1 MMKPTLLTIL
11 MLGIVPPSLT
21 FAEEDVIFSR
31 QIQPLLAKH
40 CLECHGTDEQEAGLR
55 LDQQD
60 SAFAKLESGARAII
74 PGQPGMSELITRVT
88 SEEEFMRMPP
98 EGEPLSSEEVDLLRR
113 WIQQGA
119 KFESHWSYQP
129 IEKPA
134 LPQVRKEDWI
144 RNPIDRFVLAKLEAS
159 GIEPSRAADRATLI
173 KRLYY
178 DLVGLPPTPAE
189 VDEFMNDK
197 SPEAYESLVDRLLAS
212 PHFGE
217 RWGRHWLDKARYA
230 DSDGYEKDRPRPNA
244 WRYRDWV
251 IRAINEDMPYD
262 TFTIEQLA
270 GDLLENP
277 TPEQILATA
286 FHRQTLTNTEG
297 GTDQEEFRV
306 EATFDRTETTAAI
319 WMGLTMTCAR
329 CHSHKYDQITQEEYY
344 ELFAFFNNANEAN
357 STIAKSEAAMEKYQ
371 RDKAKHDEQ
380 LAAAKQKYED
390 RLNNLQP
397 EIDRWL
403 AEISARL
410 KQEAMPLKSEVAS
423 PIAATS
429 KAKAELTIQ
438 EDGSILAA
446 GNSPDTD
453 AYTLTLP
460 IPEAPLTGLKIDTLT
475 HDSLGG
481 NGPGRTGH
489 GNFVL
494 SHVEL
499 VASKTKDFKQ
509 TAPIAFT
516 TAEADFSQSKFPP
529 ENALLKEAKT
539 GWAISPQMGKNH
551 QITLY
556 TAEPVD
562 LAEFKFLRLT
572 LDQSY
577 GGQHTLGHFR
587 VSTISGYDPLKAL
600 PKAVRLALETPAE
613 KRTDEQQAVL
623 RDHVASRDVEAQ
635 KLAKQVQQIAAKAPE
650 EPVMTVRVMTSAQ
663 RDTHILSRGDFLQP
677 ADPVNSDALAI
688 ISEHHPLQS
697 SREGEAPDRLD
708 LARWLVDP
716 THPLV
721 PRVSVNQ
728 VWAHLFGRGIV
739 PTVNDFGVRGEP
751 PTHPELL
758 DWLAW
763 TYPRDLNWSRKD
775 LIRLIVNS
783 ATYRQSSRYRP
794 ELQEIDPTNLLLAR
808 QNRLRAEAEI
818 VRDLHLAA
826 SGLLSEKVGGPSVF
840 PPLPPG
846 VAELSYANNFR
857 WNVSQG
863 EDKYRRGMYTFF
875 KRTAPHPNLISFD
888 CPDSNTTRLE
898 RASSN
903 TPLQALVT
911 LNNDTFTEASQA
923 MAKRVL
929 SEGGESDAEKLTYA
943 LRMCI
948 ARVPSAGELQQF
960 EQLLQAAREYY
971 QSHPEDAKALTERHA
986 AEGVS
991 AVENAA
997 WVNTVRIIMNLDE
1010 FIVRG

>member
-1 MMKPTLLTIL
+1 MKLILPTIL
-11 MLGIVPPSLT
+11 CLVSPVLA
-21 FAEEDVIFSR
+21 FAEEEVIFSR
-31 QIQPLLAKH
+31 EIQPLFAKH
-40 CLECHGTDEQEAGLR
+40 CLECHSTDKQEAGLR
-55 LDQQD
+55 LDRED
-60 SAFAKLESGARAII
+60 SALAKLESGSHAII
-74 PGQPGMSELITRVT
+74 PGKPEMSELIKRVT
-88 SEEEFMRMPP
+88 SEEEFVRMPP
-98 EGEPLSSEEVDLLRR
+98 EGEPLSSEDVERLRL
-113 WIQQGA
+113 WIKQGA

-129 IEKPA
+129 IEKPS
-134 LPQVRKEDWI
+134 LPKVRNEDWI
-144 RNPIDRFVLAKLEAS
+144 RNPIDRFVLAKLEAK
-159 GIEPSRAADRATLI
+159 GIAPSSEADRATLI

-178 DLVGLPPTPAE
+178 DLIGLPPTPTE
-189 VDEFMNDK
+189 VDEFLNDN
-197 SPEAYESLVDRLLAS
+197 SPQAYESLVDRLLAS

-251 IRAINEDMPYD
+251 IRTINEDMPYD
-262 TFTIEQLA
+262 TFTIQQLA
-270 GDLLENP
+270 GDLLEKP

-329 CHSHKYDQITQEEYY
+329 CHSHKYDQITQQEYY
-344 ELFAFFNNANEAN
+344 ELFAFFNNANEGN
-357 STIAKSEAAMEKYQ
+357 SQIAQSDAAMEKYL
-371 RDKAKHDEQ
+371 RDKEKHDEQ
-380 LAAAKQKYED
+380 LAVAKEKYER
-390 RLNNLQP
+390 RLDELQP

-410 KQEAMPLKSEVAS
+410 QQDAVPLKHELAKPLSANS
-423 PIAATS
+423 KG
-429 KAKAELTIQ
+429 KAKLKIE
-438 EDGSILAA
+438 EDGSILAS
-446 GNSPDTD
+446 GNSPDSDT
-453 AYTLTLP
+453 YTVILP
-460 IPEAPLTGLKIDTLT
+460 APSTSLTGLKIETLT
-475 HDSLGG
+475 HESLGG
-481 NGPGRTGH
+481 HGPGRTAH

-494 SHVEL
+494 SKVDL
-499 VASKTKDFKQ
+499 VASETDDFKK
-509 TAPIAFT
+509 TTPIAFT
-516 TAEADFSQSKFPP
+516 AAEADFSQGKFPA
-529 ENALLKEAKT
+529 ENALLDTART
-539 GWAISPQMGKNH
+539 GWAISPQMGKDH
-551 QITLY
+551 QILFF
-556 TAEPVD
+556 TAEPVE
-562 LAEFKFLRLT
+562 LGKAKFLKLT

-577 GGQHTLGHFR
+577 GGKHTLGHFR

-600 PKAVRLALETPAE
+600 PKQVRLALKTPNE
-613 KRTDEQQAVL
+613 KRTADEKDVL
-623 RDHVASRDVEAQ
+623 RDHVASMDPAAK
-635 KLAKQVQQIAAKAPE
+635 KLAKQVQQIETNAPK
-650 EPVMTVRVMTSAQ
+650 EPVMTVRVMTAAK
-663 RDTHILSRGDFLQP
+663 RDTRILSRGDFLQP
-677 ADPVNSDALAI
+677 ADPVNSDALSVI
-688 ISEHHPLQS
+688 TEHHPLT
-697 SREGEAPDRLD
+697 SRNEGQTPDRLD
-708 LARWLVDP
+708 LAHWLVDP
-716 THPLV
+716 AHPLV
-721 PRVSVNQ
+721 PRVSVNH
-728 VWAHLFGRGIV
+728 VWSHLFGRGIV
-739 PTVNDFGVRGEP
+739 PTVNDFGVRGDQ

-783 ATYRQSSRYRP
+783 ATYRQASDYRP
-794 ELQEIDPTNLLLAR
+794 ELQEIDPTNLLLSR
-808 QNRLRAEAEI
+808 QNRVRAEAEI

-826 SGLLSEKVGGPSVF
+826 SGLLSEKIGGPSVF

-857 WNVSQG
+857 WKVSQG

-929 SEGGESDAEKLTYA
+929 AEGGTSDTDKLTYA
-943 LRMCI
+943 LRLCI
-948 ARVPSAGELQQF
+948 ARVPSADEVQQF
-960 EQLLQAAREYY
+960 EEFLESARKYY
-971 QSHPEDAKALTERHA
+971 QTHAEDAKALTSRHA

-991 AVENAA
+991 AEENAA
-997 WVNTVRIIMNLDE
+997 WINTVRIMMNLDE